1 MPVASCGNFEPRCP
15 TRSPETNTVMK
26 NTIIAAAIAAALV
39 TTTQQLRAAETSV
52 EPLEVITS
60 AMNSIPDI
68 IFYKDTAG
76 VYRGG
81 NTAWAA
87 LAGKPLD
94 QLVGKTDFDLF
105 PADVAKSFQSY
116 DKAMLAS
123 GKATKNQEWLVYP
136 DGRKVYVETLK
147 TQWIDKDG
155 KVVGV
160 LGVCREIKA
169 DSAKTP

>member
-1 MPVASCGNFEPRCP
+1 
-15 TRSPETNTVMK
+15 MK
-26 NTIIAAAIAAALV
+26 NIIIAAAIAAALV

-68 IFYKDTAG
+68 IFYKDIDG

-81 NTAWAA
+81 NSAWAA

-94 QLVGKTDFDLF
+94 QLIGKTDFDLF

-116 DKAMLAS
+116 DKAMLEA
-123 GKATKNQEWLVYP
+123 GKARRNEEWLTYP

-147 TQWIDKDG
+147 TPWLGKDG
-155 KVVGV
+155 KVLGV
-160 LGVCREIKA
+160 LGVCHEIDAPAGEKPA
-169 DSAKTP
+169 PEK

>member
-1 MPVASCGNFEPRCP
+1 
-15 TRSPETNTVMK
+15 MK

-39 TTTQQLRAAETSV
+39 TTTQQLRAAETSA
-52 EPLEVITS
+52 EPLEGITS

-68 IFYKDTAG
+68 IFYKDTEG

-123 GKATKNQEWLVYP
+123 GKATKNEEWLTYP

-147 TQWIDKDG
+147 TPWISKEG
-155 KVVGV
+155 KVLGV
-160 LGVCREIKA
+160 LGICHEITAPAGEK
-169 DSAKTP
+169 SGQEK

>member
-1 MPVASCGNFEPRCP
+1 MPVASCGNSDPRCP
-15 TRSPETNTVMK
+15 THSPETKTAMK
-26 NTIIAAAIAAALV
+26 NPILAAATTAVLFATTHLSPAAD
-39 TTTQQLRAAETSV
+39 TAA

-68 IFYKDTAG
+68 IFYKDTEG

-87 LAGKPLD
+87 LVGKPLD

-123 GKATKNQEWLVYP
+123 GKVL
-136 DGRKVYVETLK
+136 
-147 TQWIDKDG
+147 
-155 KVVGV
+155 GV
-160 LGVCREIKA
+160 LGICHEITAPAGGK
-169 DSAKTP
+169 SGQEK